1 MPLDGSRPI
10 VRWVDGEVA
19 DQQLTEAEERA
30 TYYTA
35 RSVPVDSA
43 ALYEAVNRYV
53 DALTEGRYRV
63 RTRNFEGLD
72 QIQDQIEYAE
82 RLLLSAASA
91 LADHRSERRAQQT
104 ETGQ

>member
-1 MPLDGSRPI
+1 MRPDPSI
-10 VRWVDGEVA
+10 PD
-19 DQQLTEAEERA
+19 LEAEERA

-35 RSVPVDSA
+35 LSVPVDSNE
-43 ALYEAVNRYV
+43 LYKAVNAYV
-53 DALTEGRYRV
+53 EVLTEGRYRV
-63 RTRNFEGLD
+63 RIRNFEGLD
-72 QIQDQIEYAE
+72 HIQDQIGYAE